1 MTQEQL
7 LEAVNASGLT
17 AEDLTLVLSASASLV
32 YREKTR
38 AAIAKERAAQAA
50 AHQESEAKV
59 QALQAAF
66 DAIEAQLAQQA

>member
-7 LEAVNASGLT
+7 LDAINAAGLT
-17 AEDLTLVLSASASLV
+17 AEELTLVLSFAAALV
-32 YREKTR
+32 QREKLR
-38 AAIAKERAAQAA
+38 AAMAKERQAQAA

-59 QALQAAF
+59 QALQSAF